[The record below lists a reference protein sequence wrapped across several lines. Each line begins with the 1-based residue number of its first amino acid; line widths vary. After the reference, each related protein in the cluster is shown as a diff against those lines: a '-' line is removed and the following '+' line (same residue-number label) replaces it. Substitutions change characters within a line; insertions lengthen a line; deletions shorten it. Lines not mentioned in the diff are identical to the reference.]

1 MNSNSREILNNNQI
15 DIIIERLCQELIEN
29 YNDFSNTVLISLM
42 PRGKYIG
49 QKIHDKLEKIIDKK
63 ILYGELDS
71 SFYRD
76 DLRRHSTP
84 IVPHKMSMNL
94 TVAEKNVVVIDD
106 VLYTGRSIRSALT
119 AIDTY
124 GRPKSIELL
133 VLIDRRFSRHLP
145 IQPDYLGAQVDAI
158 DGDRVKVLWNETDFK
173 DIVYLEK
180 KYD

>member
-1 MNSNSREILNNNQI
+1 MNSNSREILNKNQI

-49 QKIHDKLEKIIDKK
+49 QKIHAKLEKIIDKK

-94 TVAEKNVVVIDD
+94 TVADKNVVVIINIAAVHKHLCTTSSVCPIKETYSKYITPIKPHQKDPSE
-106 VLYTGRSIRSALT
+106 VRIKPLLKLFFIFIKRS
-119 AIDTY
+119 
-124 GRPKSIELL
+124 
-133 VLIDRRFSRHLP
+133 
-145 IQPDYLGAQVDAI
+145 
-158 DGDRVKVLWNETDFK
+158 
-173 DIVYLEK
+173 
-180 KYD
+180 KYQD

>member
-29 YNDFSNTVLISLM
+29 HNDFSNTVLVSLM
-42 PRGKYIG
+42 PRGKNIG
-49 QKIHDKLEKIIDKK
+49 KKIHGKLEKIIGKQIK
-63 ILYGELDS
+63 YGELDS

-106 VLYTGRSIRSALT
+106 VLNSGATLMYSVKYFLNTKIKSLKT
-119 AIDTY
+119 AV
-124 GRPKSIELL
+124 L
-133 VLIDRRFSRHLP
+133 VDRNHKKYP
-145 IQPDYLGAQVDAI
+145 IKA
-158 DGDRVKVLWNETDFK
+158 DFK
-173 DIVYLEK
+173 GLSLSTSIQSKVEVVIDEK
-180 KYD
+180 KIEAFLV

>member
-1 MNSNSREILNNNQI
+1 MNNNSREILNKNQI

-49 QKIHDKLEKIIDKK
+49 QKIHAKLEKIIDKK

-76 DLRRHSTP
+76 DLRRHSRP

-106 VLYTGRSIRSALT
+106 VLFTGRSVRSALD
-119 AIDTY
+119 ALLPF
-124 GRPKSIELL
+124 GRPKKIELL
-133 VLIDRRFSRHLP
+133 VLINRRLSRQLP
-145 IQPDYLGAQVDAI
+145 IEPNYIGKVI
-158 DGDRVKVLWNETDFK
+158 DSIESEKV
-173 DIVYLEK
+173 IVNIDDK
-180 KYD
+180 KNIKNILILKT